1 VSDIS
6 FQFPWWVDVVFALTY
21 AFWPLTIAAAGAV
34 IWLYLARTSRAARV
48 VAIVIGVPWVVSAGS
63 NLWLQIDA
71 ARSHAAGVA
80 YERAHRQTL
89 ASDTVVSGMHLP
101 ANTVLVTDDAF
112 HLSSLELSK
121 PTVLFGVPLQDTVS
135 LQDAKLDGSQT
146 LQHDATIDGLPC
158 AADGA
163 STSFANG
170 RLTNC
175 KLAHPATIRGVPC
188 QGYVTI
194 QEDFFG
200 CELAAPYQ
208 RYGATWYQGTDVRG
222 NDADITFTIGSRPS
236 SLRVYGSPLSKGT
249 MVNYQNGAV
258 AMLTLN
264 TPLRYR
270 GCTITSIERRDGAM
284 TGEVDGP
291 CSLRALPNG
300 RVALPNL

>member
-1 VSDIS
+1 VSDINI
-6 FQFPWWVDVVFALTY
+6 QFPWWADGLIVLTY
-21 AFWPLTIAAAGAV
+21 AFWPLTIAAVGVV
-34 IWLYLARTSRAARV
+34 IWLCLARTSRAARI
-48 VAIVIGVPWVVSAGS
+48 VAVIVGLPWVISAGS
-63 NLWLQIDA
+63 NLWFRIDD
-71 ARSHAAGVA
+71 ARSHAAGLA

-112 HLSSLELSK
+112 HLASLELSK

-135 LQDAKLDGSQT
+135 LHDAKLDGSQT

-158 AADGA
+158 AADDN
-163 STSFANG
+163 STSFTNG
-170 RLTNC
+170 RLTDC

-194 QEDFFG
+194 QEDFLG
-200 CELAAPYQ
+200 CALAAPYQ
-208 RYGATWYQGTDVRG
+208 RYGATWYPGTDVRG

-236 SLRVYGSPLSKGT
+236 SLRVYGSPLSQGT
-249 MVNYQNGAV
+249 MVSYKNGAI
-258 AMLTLN
+258 AMFTFI

-270 GCTITSIERRDGAM
+270 GCTITSIERRDGIMA
-284 TGEVDGP
+284 GQVDGP

>member
-1 VSDIS
+1 MSDIGI
-6 FQFPWWVDVVFALTY
+6 QFPWGFDVAIVLIW

-48 VAIVIGVPWVVSAGS
+48 VAIIIGLPWVVSAGL
-63 NLWLQIDA
+63 NLWLRIDA
-71 ARSHAAGVA
+71 VRSHAAGVA

-112 HLSSLELSK
+112 HLSSVELSK

-135 LQDAKLDGSQT
+135 LSDAKLDGSQT

-158 AADGA
+158 AADA

-175 KLAHPATIRGVPC
+175 KLAHPAMVRGVPC
-188 QGYVTI
+188 RGYVTI
-194 QEDFFG
+194 QEDFLG
-200 CELAAPYQ
+200 CELATPYQ
-208 RYGATWYQGTDVRG
+208 KYGATWYEGTDVRG
-222 NDADITFTIGSRPS
+222 NDDELTFTVGSRPS
-236 SLRVYGSPLSKGT
+236 SLHVYGSPLSQGT
-249 MVNYQNGAV
+249 MVVYQKGAI

-284 TGEVDGP
+284 TGEVDGN

-300 RVALPNL
+300 RVSLPNL